1 MTSSGTPGLS
11 WPDPDTGPTPPPE
24 YKAGPGE
31 RRTRKPLAPWDRVK
45 FIFLL
50 SVIFLVLF
58 WASVVD
64 NPIIPIA
71 DAFNE
76 AISRYWWI
84 LVLIVV
90 EGVRQFHYAIS
101 EHSAEY
107 NEFWT
112 KKVFGGWERRTSRLN
127 DWNRYRLS
135 RVLKWV
141 ALIAIAATILGAVT
155 GTSAATALF
164 TLPTTIWSALPMVFQ
179 LLFYMLLMIGQFAA
193 LFWFLSKGGVETYFP
208 DDIKT
213 RFTDV
218 WGQDA
223 VVERVKENMLFLEA
237 PESIE
242 EKGGHVPGGLLLWG
256 PPGTGK
262 TLMAEAVAGETGK
275 PYVFVDPGAFIQM
288 FMGVGVLKVK
298 SLFRKLRKL
307 AVRYGGVIVFF
318 DEADSLGSRGQLTEG
333 GPLGGQ
339 RFGSPATA
347 AFGTTPSCNGA
358 SYLHQ
363 DTASFL
369 FHQTLAHARS
379 TGPEAPRRVR
389 DRIIAGMGG
398 GGGMGVL
405 QALLTEISG
414 LKKPRGFMNRVVRRT
429 LGMRPKP
436 PPKYRIL
443 IMMATNMPQAL
454 DEALLRPGRIDRIYK
469 VGYPSKS
476 GRIRTYEGYLDKV
489 HHTLTAQEIDKLAT
503 ITPYA
508 TGATI
513 KDLVNEALINAIREG
528 RDEIRW
534 SDVVKA
540 KQMKDLGPPEDV
552 EYIERERHA
561 VAVHEAC
568 HAVTAF
574 RVRRHLT
581 IDIATI
587 EKGGTYL
594 GMVASIPPEDQF
606 TRWRTEYEADVMVSL
621 ASLAG
626 ERLFFEGDNSSGV
639 SGDLESATQIAT
651 LMEGYWGMGTTVTSH
666 GVTQQVGIGG
676 GGRPGKGGGG
686 KKTSESD
693 LLHGG
698 LGDRIE
704 EKLSELLERVELL
717 LVLNRTSVL
726 AVAHALET
734 HKTVTGD
741 DIEAIIEC
749 RQGPLID
756 GRVYGDPDFSRVV
769 EEYHAQAIAAHT
781 GHGDFEIPL
790 PVLGNGSTNG
800 RSSSPV
806 QRQWA
811 RPASGASVTEARVRE
826 QREGEGRSTHA
837 RPSSSNGSPSSRAAG
852 PEESRAEP
860 ITAENVAELVRA
872 ELEVRA
878 AQERAAKER
887 AARERAERAKKN
899 GKNTTPK
906 NRKDSGKP
914 KNGKGKG
921 KKGS

>member
-1 MTSSGTPGLS
+1 M
-11 WPDPDTGPTPPPE
+11 
-24 YKAGPGE
+24 
-31 RRTRKPLAPWDRVK
+31 
-45 FIFLL
+45 
-50 SVIFLVLF
+50 
-58 WASVVD
+58 
-64 NPIIPIA
+64 
-71 DAFNE
+71 
-76 AISRYWWI
+76 
-84 LVLIVV
+84 
-90 EGVRQFHYAIS
+90 
-101 EHSAEY
+101 
-107 NEFWT
+107 
-112 KKVFGGWERRTSRLN
+112 
-127 DWNRYRLS
+127 
-135 RVLKWV
+135 
-141 ALIAIAATILGAVT
+141 
-155 GTSAATALF
+155 
-164 TLPTTIWSALPMVFQ
+164 
-179 LLFYMLLMIGQFAA
+179 
-193 LFWFLSKGGVETYFP
+193 
-208 DDIKT
+208 
-213 RFTDV
+213 
-218 WGQDA
+218 
-223 VVERVKENMLFLEA
+223 
-237 PESIE
+237 
-242 EKGGHVPGGLLLWG
+242 
-256 PPGTGK
+256 
-262 TLMAEAVAGETGK
+262 
-275 PYVFVDPGAFIQM
+275 
-288 FMGVGVLKVK
+288 
-298 SLFRKLRKL
+298 
-307 AVRYGGVIVFF
+307 
-318 DEADSLGSRGQLTEG
+318 
-333 GPLGGQ
+333 
-339 RFGSPATA
+339 
-347 AFGTTPSCNGA
+347 
-358 SYLHQ
+358 
-363 DTASFL
+363 
-369 FHQTLAHARS
+369 
-379 TGPEAPRRVR
+379 
-389 DRIIAGMGG
+389 
-398 GGGMGVL
+398 
-405 QALLTEISG
+405 
-414 LKKPRGFMNRVVRRT
+414 
-429 LGMRPKP
+429 
-436 PPKYRIL
+436 
-443 IMMATNMPQAL
+443 
-454 DEALLRPGRIDRIYK
+454 
-469 VGYPSKS
+469 
-476 GRIRTYEGYLDKV
+476 
-489 HHTLTAQEIDKLAT
+489 
-503 ITPYA
+503 
-508 TGATI
+508 
-513 KDLVNEALINAIREG
+513 
-528 RDEIRW
+528 
-534 SDVVKA
+534 VKA

-769 EEYHAQAIAAHT
+769 EEYHAQAIAAHN

-800 RSSSPV
+800 YTPGAV

-811 RPASGASVTEARVRE
+811 RPAARTSVTEARRE
-826 QREGEGRSTHA
+826 SEGTTQE
-837 RPSSSNGSPSSRAAG
+837 RPSSSNGAREETRAQ
-852 PEESRAEP
+852 PL
-860 ITAENVAELVRA
+860 TADNVAELVRA

-878 AQERAAKER
+878 AQERAAEDR
-887 AARERAERAKKN
+887 AARERTERAKKN

-906 NRKDSGKP
+906 NRSDSGKP
-914 KNGKGKG
+914 KKKGKGKG
-921 KKGS
+921 TGKKGHPGG

>member
-1 MTSSGTPGLS
+1 
-11 WPDPDTGPTPPPE
+11 
-24 YKAGPGE
+24 
-31 RRTRKPLAPWDRVK
+31 
-45 FIFLL
+45 
-50 SVIFLVLF
+50 
-58 WASVVD
+58 
-64 NPIIPIA
+64 
-71 DAFNE
+71 
-76 AISRYWWI
+76 
-84 LVLIVV
+84 
-90 EGVRQFHYAIS
+90 
-101 EHSAEY
+101 
-107 NEFWT
+107 
-112 KKVFGGWERRTSRLN
+112 
-127 DWNRYRLS
+127 
-135 RVLKWV
+135 
-141 ALIAIAATILGAVT
+141 
-155 GTSAATALF
+155 
-164 TLPTTIWSALPMVFQ
+164 
-179 LLFYMLLMIGQFAA
+179 
-193 LFWFLSKGGVETYFP
+193 
-208 DDIKT
+208 
-213 RFTDV
+213 
-218 WGQDA
+218 
-223 VVERVKENMLFLEA
+223 
-237 PESIE
+237 
-242 EKGGHVPGGLLLWG
+242 
-256 PPGTGK
+256 
-262 TLMAEAVAGETGK
+262 MAEAVAGETGK

-369 FHQTLAHARS
+369 FHQTLAHAPS

-389 DRIIAGMGG
+389 DRIIAGMGGG

-489 HHTLTAQEIDKLAT
+489 RHGLTAAEIDKLAT

-749 RQGPLID
+749 RPGPLID

-790 PVLGNGSTNG
+790 PILGNGSANG
-800 RSSSPV
+800 FAAAPV

-811 RPASGASVTEARVRE
+811 RPGRSAPVTEARVIE
-826 QREGEGRSTHA
+826 QHDDRAGHVGAPNGLTA
-837 RPSSSNGSPSSRAAG
+837 PKPGSP
-852 PEESRAEP
+852 PEPLTS
-860 ITAENVAELVRA
+860 ENVAELVRA

-887 AARERAERAKKN
+887 AARERTERAKKN
-899 GKNTTPK
+899 GKNNKPK
-906 NRKDSGKP
+906 NRGDSGKP
-914 KNGKGKG
+914 KKDGGAG
-921 KKGS
+921 KKDGKPKKGDG